1 MGDRTTSGGEGMTVR
16 RAIEIL
22 SEQENLSVDVVRPG
36 VWQLTCGDEIDIIGE
51 QKLVDLARQIEDD
64 GA

>member
-1 MGDRTTSGGEGMTVR
+1 MTVG

-22 SEQENLSVDVVRPG
+22 REQENLSVDVVRSG
-36 VWQLTCGDEIDIIGE
+36 IWQLTCGDEIDIIGE
-51 QKLVDLARQIEDD
+51 QQLIDLARQIEDD

>member
-1 MGDRTTSGGEGMTVR
+1 MTVR

-22 SEQENLSVDVVRPG
+22 NEQENLSVDVVRSG

-51 QKLVDLARQIEDD
+51 QKLIDLARQIEDD

>member
-1 MGDRTTSGGEGMTVR
+1 MTVR

-36 VWQLTCGDEIDIIGE
+36 VWQLTCGDTIDIIGE